1 MKYLWMPFILC
12 FCFPAFANS
21 EKFERRGT
29 LLIYNSN
36 IPDDKEISEIT
47 QADVQLFKD
56 YIEDK
61 RFWKKVWTIRL
72 TSKGGNE
79 EAAYKIANL
88 ILKYKLDT
96 QVSGMCASACTDIFI
111 AGKKRRLMKD
121 AQLSFHPHY
130 LPEDYVDHHKR
141 WLKELFPNLD
151 YMEAVAHNER
161 LSTVSKI
168 ARFASRGIDLEFSFR
183 VLSIH
188 PDEEWVPTRYEL
200 ERYGVS
206 N

>member
-1 MKYLWMPFILC
+1 MKYFWLIII
-12 FCFPAFANS
+12 FCLSFPAFADS
-21 EKFERRGT
+21 AKFERRGT

-47 QADVQLFKD
+47 PVDVQLFKD

-61 RFWKKVWTIRL
+61 RFWKKIWTIRL
-72 TSKGGNE
+72 TSRGGDE
-79 EAAYKIANL
+79 EAAHKIANL
-88 ILKYKLDT
+88 ILKHKLDT

-121 AQLSFHPHY
+121 AQLLFHPHY

-168 ARFASRGIDLEFSFR
+168 ARFARRGIDLKFSFR

-200 ERYGVS
+200 ERYGVI

>member
-1 MKYLWMPFILC
+1 MKYLYLTMLLFLSSQAI
-12 FCFPAFANS
+12 ADS
-21 EKFERRGT
+21 KKFERRGT
-29 LLIYNSN
+29 VLVYNSN
-36 IPDDKEISEIT
+36 ISDDKDVSSIT
-47 QADVQLFKD
+47 QADLQLFKD

-61 RFWKKVWTIRL
+61 RFWKKIWTIRL

-88 ILKYKLDT
+88 IIKHKLDT
-96 QVSGMCASACTDIFI
+96 QVAGMCASACTEIFI
-111 AGKKRRLMKD
+111 AGKKRRLMRQAK
-121 AQLSFHPHY
+121 LSFHPHY

-141 WLKELFPNLD
+141 WLEELFPNLD

-188 PDEEWVPTRYEL
+188 PDEEWIPTRYEL
-200 ERYGVS
+200 EEYGVI